1 MGDGA
6 MDSLRLDEATLVR
19 RSGMRPGDLDVVAKA
34 PMVSQLARH
43 ELRAVLADAV
53 VREVERGTVLFIQG
67 DDCDRFYF
75 VLDGWVRLFRQT
87 ADGSEVTIALFTRGE
102 SLAEAAML
110 AGGRFP
116 VSGVAA
122 DHCRLL
128 VVPRSSFLRQ
138 IEENPAL
145 CRSLLASLSVRL
157 HGFVKQIEQ
166 LSYRSTVERLAA
178 FLLRLTDVADGP
190 ATITLPV
197 DKTLVAA
204 RLGMQPESL
213 SRSFAKLRRHGVETK
228 GGEVHVGDVAALKAL
243 VPDRDDDLP
252 E

>member
-1 MGDGA
+1 M
-6 MDSLRLDEATLVR
+6 R
-19 RSGMRPGDLDVVAKA
+19 RSGMRPGDLDVAARALMVA
-34 PMVSQLARH
+34 QLERH
-43 ELRAVLADAV
+43 ELREVLADAV

-67 DDCDRFYF
+67 EDCDRFYF

-87 ADGSEVTIALFTRGE
+87 ADGSEVTIALFTKGE

-122 DHCRLL
+122 DHARLL
-128 VVPRSSFLRQ
+128 VVPRSGFLRQ
-138 IEENPAL
+138 LERNPAL

-166 LSYRSTVERLAA
+166 ISHRSTVKRLAA
-178 FLLRLTDVADGP
+178 FLLRLTDVDEGA
-190 ATITLPV
+190 AIVTLPM

-213 SRSFAKLRRHGVETK
+213 SRSFARLRRHGVETK
-228 GGEVHVGDVAALKAL
+228 GGEVHVRDVAELRAL
-243 VPDRDDDLP
+243 VQIGRAHV
-252 E
+252 

>member
-1 MGDGA
+1 MERRGSNED
-6 MDSLRLDEATLVR
+6 TLIR
-19 RSGMRPGDLDVVAKA
+19 RSGMRPGDLDVAGKA
-34 PMVSQLARH
+34 AMVSQLERH

-67 DDCDRFYF
+67 DDCDRFYV

-87 ADGSEVTIALFTRGE
+87 ADGSEITIALFTKGE

-122 DHCRLL
+122 DHARLL

-138 IEENPAL
+138 LEANPAL

-157 HGFVKQIEQ
+157 HGFVKQVEQ

-178 FLLRLTDVADGP
+178 FLLRLTDVEAGP
-190 ATITLPV
+190 ATVTLPT

-228 GGEVHVGDVAALKAL
+228 GGEVHLRDVAELKAL
-243 VPDRDDDLP
+243 VPDRDDELP

>member
-1 MGDGA
+1 MDG
-6 MDSLRLDEATLVR
+6 LRLDEETLRR
-19 RSGMRPGDLDVVAKA
+19 RSGMRPVDLDVAAKA
-34 PMVSQLARH
+34 PMLSRLARP
-43 ELRAVLADAV
+43 ELGAVLADAI

-67 DDCDRFYF
+67 DDCDRFYV
-75 VLDGWVRLFRQT
+75 VLEGWVRLFRQT

-122 DHCRLL
+122 DRSRLL
-128 VVPRSSFLRQ
+128 VVPRAGFLRQ
-138 IEENPAL
+138 LERNPAL

-166 LSYRSTVERLAA
+166 ISYRSTVERLAA
-178 FLLRLTDVADGP
+178 FLLRLTDVEEGP
-190 ATITLPV
+190 ATLTLPM

-213 SRSFAKLRRHGVETK
+213 SRSFAKLRRHGVETR
-228 GGEVHVGDVAALKAL
+228 GGEVEVRDVRELQAL
-243 VPDRDDDLP
+243 VPERDDEL
-252 E
+252 EE

>member
-1 MGDGA
+1 MN
-6 MDSLRLDEATLVR
+6 SVRLNEDLLLR
-19 RSGMRPGDLDVVAKA
+19 RSGMRAGDLDVAAKA
-34 PMVSQLARH
+34 LMVSQLQRH
-43 ELRAVLADAV
+43 ELRELLADAV

-75 VLDGWVRLFRQT
+75 VLEGWVRLFRQT
-87 ADGSEVTIALFTRGE
+87 ADGSEVTIALFTKGE

-122 DHCRLL
+122 DQSRLL

-138 IEENPAL
+138 IEANPAL
-145 CRSLLASLSVRL
+145 CRSLMASLSVRL

-166 LSYRSTVERLAA
+166 ISYRSTVERLAA
-178 FLLRLTDVADGP
+178 FLLRLTDVEQGP
-190 ATITLPV
+190 ARITLPM

-213 SRSFAKLRRHGVETK
+213 SRSFAKLRRHGVETT
-228 GGEVHVGDVAALKAL
+228 GGDVHVRDVAVLRAL
-243 VPDRDDDLP
+243 VPDRDDELP
-252 E
+252 D

>member
-1 MGDGA
+1 MDG
-6 MDSLRLDEATLVR
+6 LRLDEDTLVR
-19 RSGMRPGDLDVVAKA
+19 RSGMRPGDLDVAAKE
-34 PMVSQLARH
+34 PMVSQLRRH
-43 ELRAVLADAV
+43 ELREVLADAV

-75 VLDGWVRLFRQT
+75 VLEGWVRLFRQT
-87 ADGSEVTIALFTRGE
+87 ADGSEVTIALFTKGE
-102 SLAEAAML
+102 TLAEAAML

-116 VSGVAA
+116 VGGMAA
-122 DHCRLL
+122 DHARLL

-145 CRSLLASLSVRL
+145 CRSLMASLSVRL

-166 LSYRSTVERLAA
+166 ISYRSTVERLAA
-178 FLLRLTDVADGP
+178 FLLRLTDVEQGR
-190 ATITLPV
+190 ATIILPM

-228 GGEVHVGDVAALKAL
+228 GGEVHVRDVAELHAL
-243 VPDRDDDLP
+243 VPDRDDDLAQ
-252 E
+252 

>member
-1 MGDGA
+1 MN
-6 MDSLRLDEATLVR
+6 SVRLNEDLLLR
-19 RSGMRPGDLDVVAKA
+19 RSGMRAGDLDVAAKA
-34 PMVSQLARH
+34 LMVSQLQRH
-43 ELRAVLADAV
+43 ELRELLADAV

-75 VLDGWVRLFRQT
+75 VLEGWVRLFRQT
-87 ADGSEVTIALFTRGE
+87 ADGSEVTIALFTKGE

-122 DHCRLL
+122 DQSRLL

-138 IEENPAL
+138 IEANPAL
-145 CRSLLASLSVRL
+145 CRSLMASLSVRL

-166 LSYRSTVERLAA
+166 ISYRSTVERLAA
-178 FLLRLTDVADGP
+178 FLLRLTDVEQGP
-190 ATITLPV
+190 ARITLPM

-213 SRSFAKLRRHGVETK
+213 SRSFAKLRRHGVETT
-228 GGEVHVGDVAALKAL
+228 GGDVHVRDVAVLRAL
-243 VPDRDDDLP
+243 VLDRDDELP
-252 E
+252 D

>member
-1 MGDGA
+1 MN
-6 MDSLRLDEATLVR
+6 SVRLNEDLLLR
-19 RSGMRPGDLDVVAKA
+19 RSGMRAGDLDVAAKA
-34 PMVSQLARH
+34 LMVSQLQRH
-43 ELRAVLADAV
+43 ELRELLADAA

-75 VLDGWVRLFRQT
+75 VLEGWVRLFRQT
-87 ADGSEVTIALFTRGE
+87 ADGSEVTIALFTKGE

-122 DHCRLL
+122 DQSRLL

-138 IEENPAL
+138 IEANPAL
-145 CRSLLASLSVRL
+145 CRSLMASLSVRL

-166 LSYRSTVERLAA
+166 ISYRSTVERLAA
-178 FLLRLTDVADGP
+178 FLLRLTDVEQGP
-190 ATITLPV
+190 ARITLPM

-213 SRSFAKLRRHGVETK
+213 SRSFAKLRRHGVETT
-228 GGEVHVGDVAALKAL
+228 GGDVHVRDVAVLRAL
-243 VPDRDDDLP
+243 VPDRDDELP
-252 E
+252 D

>member
-1 MGDGA
+1 MN
-6 MDSLRLDEATLVR
+6 SVRLNEDLLLR
-19 RSGMRPGDLDVVAKA
+19 RSGMRAGDLDVAAKA
-34 PMVSQLARH
+34 LMVSQLQRH
-43 ELRAVLADAV
+43 ELRELLADAV

-75 VLDGWVRLFRQT
+75 VLAGWVRLFRQT
-87 ADGSEVTIALFTRGE
+87 ADGSEVTIALFTKGE

-122 DHCRLL
+122 DQSRLL

-138 IEENPAL
+138 IEANPAL
-145 CRSLLASLSVRL
+145 CRSLMASLSVRL

-166 LSYRSTVERLAA
+166 ISYRSTVERLAA
-178 FLLRLTDVADGP
+178 FLLRLTDVEQGP
-190 ATITLPV
+190 ARITLPM

-213 SRSFAKLRRHGVETK
+213 SRSFAKLRRHGVETT
-228 GGEVHVGDVAALKAL
+228 GGDVHVRDVAVLRAL
-243 VPDRDDDLP
+243 VPDRDDELP
-252 E
+252 D